1 MEIKCVSHDI
11 LVLCWPFNCVLG
23 GLLPRTEQTVA
34 LSVSRRLE
42 VEVIFS
48 GAKVDGAGGHWCWR

>member
-1 MEIKCVSHDI
+1 MTSGP
-11 LVLCWPFNCVLG
+11 LLAFQLCPG
-23 GLLPRTEQTVA
+23 GPPSMHRTVA